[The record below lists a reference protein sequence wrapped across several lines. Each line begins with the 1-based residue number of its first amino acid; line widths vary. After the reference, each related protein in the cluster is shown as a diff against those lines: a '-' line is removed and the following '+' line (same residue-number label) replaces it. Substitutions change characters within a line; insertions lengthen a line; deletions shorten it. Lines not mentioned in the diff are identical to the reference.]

1 MNKFFI
7 SIVITLL
14 LSICISGVYA
24 ESTVILYTNDVHCG
38 YEDNLTYSAV
48 AALKDFYKS
57 VTPNVLLVDNGDAIQ
72 GDVIGAVS
80 QGEYIIDFMND
91 AEYDYAI
98 LGIGSLLS

>member
-14 LSICISGVYA
+14 LSICISGAYA

>member
-38 YEDNLTYSAV
+38 YTEA
-48 AALKDFYKS
+48 DFDFGTESYFNCDK
-57 VTPNVLLVDNGDAIQ
+57 AILSS
-72 GDVIGAVS
+72 IAVS
-80 QGEYIIDFMND
+80 ID
-91 AEYDYAI
+91 
-98 LGIGSLLS
+98 LSELESFG